1 MAVIDPKLYEF
12 CTIRQLEKLE
22 AIEKHGSARKAA
34 TAMGIHRNAI
44 DCAVASVKNKAALA
58 GYSPAHN
65 LTRPVAPGQMLRGAS
80 TLYRR
85 GEPEPV
91 LQWVKSKTDDSQREQ
106 IIRDIIASLM
116 DDAPRAE
123 PVLFDGPTESS
134 LCNVYTLTDSHV
146 GALCWHREGGQDWD
160 LKIAEATLVGCFE
173 RMIHASPLAA
183 MCVVAQLGDFLHQ
196 DSVLPV
202 TPTGKHV
209 LDADGRFSKVVQ
221 IAVRVLRTVVDL
233 ALARHRKVVVL
244 MAEGNHDP
252 ASSIWLRALFG
263 ALYEREPRVEVID
276 SPLPYYVH
284 QHGSTMIG
292 WHHGHLRKPSEL
304 PLLFAAQFP
313 TVWGATTKRY
323 VHCGH
328 RHHVEE
334 KEHSGVHVIQ
344 HPTLAARDAYA
355 ARGGWIADRT
365 VTAVTYHDRF
375 GRYSTATV
383 CPEMLGDEVSS
394 AL

>member
-1 MAVIDPKLYEF
+1 MMIDPKLYQF
-12 CTIRQLEKLE
+12 ATVRQLEVLE
-22 AIEKHGSARKAA
+22 AIDQHGTQRKAA
-34 TAMGIHRNAI
+34 KALGCNKNSVNGVVNA
-44 DCAVASVKNKAALA
+44 VRHKAALA
-58 GYSPAHN
+58 GYSPDHD
-65 LTRPVAPGQMLRGAS
+65 LIRPIAPGQMLRGAS

-91 LQWVKSKTDDSQREQ
+91 LQWIKSKTDDAAREK
-106 IIRDIIASLM
+106 IIRDIIEGLM
-116 DDAPRAE
+116 DDVPRTE
-123 PVLFDGPTESS
+123 PTLFDGPTESS

-146 GALCWHREGGQDWD
+146 GALCWHREGGEDWD
-160 LKIAEATLVGCFE
+160 LKIAETTLIGCFE
-173 RMIHASPLAA
+173 RMIHASPLAD

-196 DSVLPV
+196 DSMLPV
-202 TPTGKHV
+202 TPASNHI

-221 IAVRVLRTVVDL
+221 IAVRVLRAVVNL
-233 ALARHRKVVVL
+233 ALAKHRKVVVL

-252 ASSIWLRALFG
+252 ASSVWLRALFG
-263 ALYEREPRVEVID
+263 ALYENEPRVEVID
-276 SPLPYYVH
+276 SPLPYYVY

-313 TVWGATTKRY
+313 AIWGATTKRY

-383 CPEMLGDEVSS
+383 CPEMLDNEMISTP
-394 AL
+394 

>member
-1 MAVIDPKLYEF
+1 L
-12 CTIRQLEKLE
+12 RQLEKLE
-22 AIEKHGSARKAA
+22 AINKHGSARKASKA
-34 TAMGIHRNAI
+34 LGVHRNAI
-44 DCAVASVKNKAALA
+44 DAALAAVKSKAALA
-58 GYSPAHN
+58 GYSPDHD

-85 GEPEPV
+85 GEAEPV
-91 LQWVKSKTDDSQREQ
+91 LQWVKSKTDDAAREK
-106 IIRDIIASLM
+106 IIRELIAGLM
-116 DDAPRAE
+116 NDVPRTE
-123 PVLFDGPTESS
+123 PTLFDSPTESA

-146 GALCWHREGGQDWD
+146 GALCWHREGGHDWD
-160 LKIAEATLVGCFE
+160 LKIAETTLVGCFE
-173 RMIHASPLAA
+173 RMIQASPAA
-183 MCVVAQLGDFLHQ
+183 DLGVVAQLGDFLHQ
-196 DSVLPV
+196 DSMLPV
-202 TPTGKHV
+202 TPTSGHV
-209 LDADGRFSKVVQ
+209 LDADGRFSKVV
-221 IAVRVLRTVVDL
+221 AVAIRVLRTVVGL
-233 ALARHRKVVVL
+233 ALQKHNNVVVL
-244 MAEGNHDP
+244 LAEGNHDT
-252 ASSIWLRALFG
+252 ASSVWLRAMFG
-263 ALYEREPRVEVID
+263 ALYEREPRVKVID

-313 TVWGATTKRY
+313 TIWGATKKRY

-394 AL
+394 IL

>member
-1 MAVIDPKLYEF
+1 MADIDQKLYEF
-12 CTIRQLEKLE
+12 CTVRQLEVLE
-22 AIEKHGSARKAA
+22 AIQKHGSQRAAARALNCTKNNVNQ
-34 TAMGIHRNAI
+34 TFKLIQRN
-44 DCAVASVKNKAALA
+44 AALA
-58 GYSPAHN
+58 GYSPDHD
-65 LTRPVAPGQMLRGAS
+65 LIRPVAPGQRLSGAS

-91 LQWVKSKTDDSQREQ
+91 LQWVKSKTDDAEREK
-106 IIRDIIASLM
+106 IIREIIASLM
-116 DDAPRAE
+116 DDVPRTE
-123 PVLFDGPTESS
+123 PTLFNGPTEFS

-146 GALCWHREGGQDWD
+146 GALCWHREGGADWD
-160 LKIAEATLVGCFE
+160 LKIAEATLVGCFK
-173 RMIHASPLAA
+173 RMIQASPAA
-183 MCVVAQLGDFLHQ
+183 DKCVVAQLGDFLHQ
-196 DSVLPV
+196 DSMLPM
-202 TPTGKHV
+202 TPASGHI
-209 LDADGRFSKVVQ
+209 LDADGRFSKVVAV
-221 IAVRVLRTVVDL
+221 AVRVLRAVVGL
-233 ALARHRKVVVL
+233 ALQKHNKVVVL
-244 MAEGNHDP
+244 LAEGNHDT
-252 ASSIWLRALFG
+252 ASSVWLRVMFG
-263 ALYEREPRVEVID
+263 ALYEQEPRVEIID
-276 SPLPYYVH
+276 SPLPYYVY
-284 QHGSTMIG
+284 QHGLTMIG

-365 VTAVTYHDRF
+365 VTAVTYHDKF

-383 CPEMLGDEVSS
+383 CPEMLD
-394 AL
+394 ATT